1 MTTSDQIATNG
12 AGTTGGA
19 GDGLSQL
26 AREAAANVTGAA
38 SPPPVQSHE
47 KVERH
52 DVEAVN
58 SSSQRS
64 LYVKRQPIHP
74 KLVHGTFRNLKWAMM
89 SIALGVYYLLPWIRW
104 DRGPNAPDQAVLL
117 DMPGRRFYFFF
128 IEIWP
133 QEIYFVTGLLVLASL
148 VLFLATAMFGRVWCG
163 YACPQTVWTDLFIMV
178 ERMVEGDRNARLKLQ
193 KQSMSLGK
201 LGKKLSKHS
210 IWLLIAVATGG
221 AWVFY
226 FADAPTLA
234 VELVTLEAPAV
245 AYLFIG
251 VFTAT
256 TYMLGGL
263 AREQVCTYMCPW
275 PRIQGALVD
284 DQSFL
289 VSYRADRGEPR
300 GPHRKGDS
308 WDGRGDCIDCKQCV
322 VACPMGIDIRD
333 GDQLECIQC
342 ALCIDAC
349 DDIMDKIERPR
360 GLISYDNFDNL
371 ERRARGDKARMRLL
385 RPRTAL
391 YAALIAAVG
400 FLMLGVLVTRSPLDV
415 NVLRDRNPLFVT
427 LSDGSVRNGYEVKIL
442 NKLNEERVFT
452 LSVDGLDG
460 VRIATLTESGLEVL
474 PVAVQSDRLRNV
486 RLFLLLARDGLG
498 QLEGG
503 SADITFVITDT
514 ADGRQV
520 VNDTT
525 FRGPDF

>member
-1 MTTSDQIATNG
+1 MTTSDQIVTNG
-12 AGTTGGA
+12 AGMDGGA
-19 GDGLSQL
+19 GDGLVKL
-26 AREAAANVTGAA
+26 AQEAAANVSGAA
-38 SPPPVQSHE
+38 SPARAHE

-64 LYVKRQPIHP
+64 LYAKRQPIHP

-89 SIALGVYYLLPWIRW
+89 SVALGVYYLLPWIRW

-133 QEIYFVTGLLVLASL
+133 QEIYFITGLLVLASL
-148 VLFLATAMFGRVWCG
+148 ILFLATSMFGRVWCG

-178 ERMVEGDRNARLKLQ
+178 ERMVEGDRNKRLRLQ
-193 KQSMSLGK
+193 KQSMSAGK
-201 LGKKLSKHS
+201 FGRKVLKHG

-234 VELVTLEAPAV
+234 MQLVSFEAPAV

-251 VFTAT
+251 VFTVT

-289 VSYRADRGEPR
+289 VSYRVDRGEPR
-300 GPHRKGDS
+300 GPHRKGES
-308 WDGRGDCIDCKQCV
+308 WEGRGDCIDCKQCV

-349 DDIMDKIERPR
+349 NDIMDKIGRPR
-360 GLISYDNFDNL
+360 GLITYDNFDNQ
-371 ERRARGDKARMRLL
+371 ERRAKGEKARTRLI
-385 RPRTAL
+385 RPRTVL
-391 YAALIAAVG
+391 YALLIAVVG
-400 FLMLGVLVTRSPLDV
+400 FVMLGVLVTRSTLDV

-442 NKLNEERVFT
+442 NKRNEERVFMV
-452 LSVDGLDG
+452 SVEGLDG
-460 VRIATLTESGLEVL
+460 ATLSTLTESGLKELAV
-474 PVAVQSDRLRNV
+474 PVAPDRLRNV
-486 RLFLLLARDGLG
+486 RLFLVLPPDGADALSDG
-498 QLEGG
+498 R
-503 SADITFVITDT
+503 ADIRFVITDS
-514 ADGRQV
+514 ADGQQV